1 MMTAVCLNP
10 AIDRTAS
17 VAALTPGGLNRVI
30 ASRSDAGGKGVN
42 VAVTLAR
49 LGEEAACLAFLPREN
64 SRLLEEKLRSEGVAG
79 AGVPL
84 AGAIRTNLKVLDESR
99 GEITEINE
107 SGAPVNRAQLDDM
120 ASLIERYAAKSDYLI
135 LSGSLPPGCPGSFYR
150 EIMERVAPLPCRVA
164 LDADA
169 KGLREGLRARPYL
182 VKPNRHE
189 LEELTGAPLNDLEAI
204 GRAARALTEGGV
216 GVAAVS
222 LGSEGALVTDGAS
235 SLFAPRVA
243 VTPRSTV
250 GAGDAMLAGLAAG
263 LRRGLP
269 LCEAFR
275 LSVACAAASVT
286 SEGTGLI
293 CRETVE
299 ALLPQVRIDPIS
311 I

>member
-120 ASLIERYAAKSDYLI
+120 ASWNIIPYAVTGENASDTTYSMPGTR
-135 LSGSLPPGCPGSFYR
+135 LSVMYP
-150 EIMERVAPLPCRVA
+150 
-164 LDADA
+164 DADSVA
-169 KGLREGLRARPYL
+169 
-182 VKPNRHE
+182 
-189 LEELTGAPLNDLEAI
+189 
-204 GRAARALTEGGV
+204 RAAELIAKMKEGGNL
-216 GVAAVS
+216 S
-222 LGSEGALVTDGAS
+222 
-235 SLFAPRVA
+235 
-243 VTPRSTV
+243 
-250 GAGDAMLAGLAAG
+250 AAG
-263 LRRGLP
+263 LLP
-269 LCEAFR
+269 ADSASDDAEQGK
-275 LSVACAAASVT
+275 AA
-286 SEGTGLI
+286 
-293 CRETVE
+293 
-299 ALLPQVRIDPIS
+299 
-311 I
+311 